1 MSFRKVDALQWAF
14 NEVQAL
20 LVEVDSSTILGLLTS
35 NQFILCSQHLSHSFK
50 GCALPLSCLRFIKGL
65 GAGKCT
71 DGEVK

>member
-35 NQFILCSQHLSHSFK
+35 NQFILCSQHLSYSFK

-71 DGEVK
+71 DGEMK